1 MDFLISP
8 ASGHD
13 GMRAYFNW
21 TQLKGWFPNEGW
33 IFAEAMVHSSPP
45 YWLYTPKCPN
55 SHSHSPLN
63 EPILPLSSMI
73 DFNMFDLSDPKLS
86 KSADALESALAQLG
100 KNADP
105 FAALDSNAGNLL
117 ASSPVNASISDV
129 GSGFDEWLAKDFQ
142 FGTLPGDDSIASS
155 LASSPLTALDDSPE
169 LGFEALSVLMGGPS
183 LFEMNLGFSGNN
195 NGDLFPAVSVASSPV
210 ISAPA
215 VPVVQPKAFSSALTS
230 AAVQQAAAALNIPY
244 SPELEEAVMAQA
256 RAQVAV
262 AAATVP
268 VLPINNTPAM
278 IIPKSEPLEQSVV
291 ITSPVP
297 SAAAVAK
304 GSSSPSSKKRAF
316 SPEEE
321 SDEVV
326 LKRAKNTD
334 AARRSRMKKLM
345 RLETLEG
352 KVSELES
359 TNNRLTMKVAI
370 LETEK
375 NAHLVKEAEQSARI
389 AQLEAKLAEAHAAL
403 TSRA

>member
-1 MDFLISP
+1 M
-8 ASGHD
+8 
-13 GMRAYFNW
+13 
-21 TQLKGWFPNEGW
+21 
-33 IFAEAMVHSSPP
+33 
-45 YWLYTPKCPN
+45 
-55 SHSHSPLN
+55 
-63 EPILPLSSMI
+63 
-73 DFNMFDLSDPKLS
+73 
-86 KSADALESALAQLG
+86 G

-169 LGFEALSVLMGGPS
+169 LGFEALSALMGGPS

-195 NGDLFPAVSVASSPV
+195 IGDLFPAASVASSPV

-215 VPVVQPKAFSSALTS
+215 VPVVQPKAFSSALTT

-256 RAQVAV
+256 RAQVAIT
-262 AAATVP
+262 AAMVP

-291 ITSPVP
+291 ITSTVP
-297 SAAAVAK
+297 SAAVVVEASKSSVAAAAN

-321 SDEVV
+321 EADEVV

-334 AARRSRMKKLM
+334 AARRSRLKKLM
-345 RLETLEG
+345 RLESLEG

>member
-1 MDFLISP
+1 
-8 ASGHD
+8 
-13 GMRAYFNW
+13 
-21 TQLKGWFPNEGW
+21 
-33 IFAEAMVHSSPP
+33 
-45 YWLYTPKCPN
+45 
-55 SHSHSPLN
+55 
-63 EPILPLSSMI
+63 MI

-142 FGTLPGDDSIASS
+142 FGALPGDDSIASS

-169 LGFEALSVLMGGPS
+169 LGFEALSALMGGPS

-195 NGDLFPAVSVASSPV
+195 SGDLFPTASVASSPV

-291 ITSPVP
+291 ITSPVL
-297 SAAAVAK
+297 SAAVVVEASKSSVAAAAK

-321 SDEVV
+321 SDEVI

-334 AARRSRMKKLM
+334 AARRSRLKKLM
-345 RLETLEG
+345 RLESLEG